1 MADLMPG
8 FLKVR
13 NSGWKLTIRP
23 EGGYTIMDGG
33 DAVGVV
39 YSRDNAE
46 RFIVN
51 QRESVDDT
59 VLEKMQ
65 SLIGSIQDAEFAI
78 NNASDELHHR
88 SDGQ

>member
-1 MADLMPG
+1 
-8 FLKVR
+8 
-13 NSGWKLTIRP
+13 
-23 EGGYTIMDGG
+23 MDGG